1 MVSSYWQAQS
11 VATITKA
18 LNYAINNK
26 FYLFYGTQCITYKNS
41 TVYIKIKKNLYYKG
55 MKFKNNIYNN
65 DINYQPK

>member
-41 TVYIKIKKNLYYKG
+41 TVYIKIKKNLY
-55 MKFKNNIYNN
+55 
-65 DINYQPK
+65 